1 MAWAYP
7 DTERVIE
14 GLQDY
19 RRDQFILT
27 DKRLPIREYL
37 VDVRKT
43 YEPNSFLANKLKRK
57 AKAIIPRSAKQKHRI
72 TLCSSDRPRNK
83 ILKI

>member
-43 YEPNSFLANKLKRK
+43 YEPNSFFG
-57 AKAIIPRSAKQKHRI
+57 KQIEKKGESHY
-72 TLCSSDRPRNK
+72 SK
-83 ILKI
+83 IS